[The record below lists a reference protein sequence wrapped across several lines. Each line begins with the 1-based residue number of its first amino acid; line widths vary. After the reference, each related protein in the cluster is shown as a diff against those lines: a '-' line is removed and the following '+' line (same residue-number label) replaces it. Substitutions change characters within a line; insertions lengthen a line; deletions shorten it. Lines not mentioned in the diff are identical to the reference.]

1 MSNQEMLRD
10 LERAHHN
17 IGAVRLRMLKADMSG
32 ACEYRKNRYVGR
44 QGADSKKPR
53 LAETKRGVAR
63 DDYFYLVEIPTKS
76 AVSTS
81 LVATH

>member
-1 MSNQEMLRD
+1 
-10 LERAHHN
+10 
-17 IGAVRLRMLKADMSG
+17 MSG

-63 DDYFYLVEIPTKS
+63 DDYFYLVEIRDCARP
-76 AVSTS
+76 AVPDRRRSEAD
-81 LVATH
+81 LQGLFQEDLKKLDVRKLILLD